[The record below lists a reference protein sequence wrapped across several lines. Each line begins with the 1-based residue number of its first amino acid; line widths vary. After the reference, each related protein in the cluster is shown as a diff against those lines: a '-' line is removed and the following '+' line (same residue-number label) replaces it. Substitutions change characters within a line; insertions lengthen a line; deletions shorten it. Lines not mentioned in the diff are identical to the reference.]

1 MPVRAMAIS
10 TLQFPSATLAAT
22 PAQTTTPPELSL
34 TSGMLESTPALMTP
48 PTWDTL
54 TL

>member
-1 MPVRAMAIS
+1 MLAHA
-10 TLQFPSATLAAT
+10 TATLTPQFLNAT
-22 PAQTTTPPELSL
+22 SEETLAQVTTLPERNS
-34 TSGMLESTPALMTP
+34 TYGMLESTPALTMP